1 MPVNTFIGTFPFGGM
16 TFGAWITGR
25 QGLLLLPWT
34 NPPTTS
40 SPSNHPSAAPT
51 PQQARRILK
60 ENGIKWIDKPKARQD
75 KDGKGLPTASSIASQ
90 NS

>member
-1 MPVNTFIGTFPFGGM
+1 MPPNTFIGTFPFGGM

-40 SPSNHPSAAPT
+40 NPSIQPTQAPVE
-51 PQQARRILK
+51 AERVLK
-60 ENGIKWIDKPKARQD
+60 DHGLNWIDKPQAKKER
-75 KDGKGLPTASSIASQ
+75 
-90 NS
+90 